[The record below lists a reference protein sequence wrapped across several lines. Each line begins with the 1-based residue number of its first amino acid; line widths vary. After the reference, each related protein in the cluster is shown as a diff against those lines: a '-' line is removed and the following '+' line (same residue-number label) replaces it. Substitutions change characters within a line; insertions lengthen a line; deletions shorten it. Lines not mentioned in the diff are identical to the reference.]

1 MRDTVDVSYDGDPAT
16 GVLVLFG
23 GQLFQVGGTSIGA
36 PQWAALVV
44 LAGQAN
50 SAKYGGADPSLY
62 KISTYHDVTS
72 GSNGFFSATVGWD
85 YPTGLGSPNANFTV
99 AALVVPPPTV
109 SVSVTMTLDASRV
122 TTAGSLAINTQSAT
136 ISGSLLVT
144 AVDTTS
150 GATTFT
156 KTYTISSLQ
165 MLSASGTLVARFL
178 LNVAV
183 LPYALSSD
191 LTVQLQ
197 GTTASVSTA
206 LTRQLDINGNGSVD
220 VLDATVVANAFGSS
234 IGSARYTPLADFNGD
249 GFINILDATVFASYF
264 GALDLR

>member
-1 MRDTVDVSYDGDPAT
+1 
-16 GVLVLFG
+16 
-23 GQLFQVGGTSIGA
+23 
-36 PQWAALVV
+36 
-44 LAGQAN
+44 
-50 SAKYGGADPSLY
+50 
-62 KISTYHDVTS
+62 
-72 GSNGFFSATVGWD
+72 
-85 YPTGLGSPNANFTV
+85 
-99 AALVVPPPTV
+99 
-109 SVSVTMTLDASRV
+109 MTLDASRV

-136 ISGSLLVT
+136 ISGSLQVT

-197 GTTASVSTA
+197 GTTSSASTT

-234 IGSARYTPLADFNGD
+234 IGSSKYTPLADFNGD
-249 GFINILDATVFASYF
+249 GFISILDATVFASYF
-264 GALDLR
+264 GGIDLR